1 MNAMRLKT
9 LLITLTALLA
19 LSSCKTEYAALLE
32 GSDIPAKYAK
42 AFELFEAKKYGRAAE
57 MFESLT
63 VLTPGLPQDDTV
75 QFYWGLSNYRY
86 GDYTTAESN
95 LDRFISVY
103 PSSPFTQQAKFLR
116 LDCLYR
122 STYRYELDQQ
132 PTYRAMTAIS
142 QFILE
147 NKGSEYIPRC
157 REMLDDLK
165 DRLELKAYKGAW
177 LYYHMED
184 YLAAHYALKN
194 VLKENA
200 DNRYREDILYFTAM
214 SSYKYALNSIP
225 SKQRERYMTFVD
237 DYFNLISEFPENE
250 HRKEL
255 DGLYARAQKYIS
267 KSEPSENEDNNNT
280 NNN

>member
-1 MNAMRLKT
+1 MRLRT
-9 LLITLTALLA
+9 LFITLTALLSLA
-19 LSSCKTEYAALLE
+19 SCKTEYAALLE
-32 GSDIPAKYAK
+32 GNDIPAKYAK
-42 AFELFEAKKYGRAAE
+42 AFELFEAKKYARAAE

-63 VLTPGLPQDDTV
+63 VLTSGLPQDDTV

-86 GDYTTAESN
+86 GDYMTAEGN
-95 LDRFISVY
+95 LEKFADTY
-103 PSSPFTQQAKFLR
+103 PTSPFAEQAKFLR

-132 PTYRAMTAIS
+132 PTYKAMTAIS

-214 SSYKYALNSIP
+214 SSYKYALNSVP
-225 SKQRERYMTFVD
+225 AKQRERYMTFVD
-237 DYFNLISEFPENE
+237 DYFNIISEFPENE

-255 DGLYARAQKYIS
+255 DGLYAKAQKFIGS
-267 KSEPSENEDNNNT
+267 SPAEESTDNNNS
-280 NNN
+280 NR